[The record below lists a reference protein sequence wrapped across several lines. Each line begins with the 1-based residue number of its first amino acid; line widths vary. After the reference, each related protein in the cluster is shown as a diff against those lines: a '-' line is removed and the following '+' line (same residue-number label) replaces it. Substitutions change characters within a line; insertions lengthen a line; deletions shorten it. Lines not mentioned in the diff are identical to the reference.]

1 MRDLQRSCGHRGM
14 ATTMATVL
22 EQGGSRHS
30 TLSLVLPLVYQ
41 GLPQN
46 QEAGGRRNQGSAI
59 HPRAERQRMDTPCC
73 AWQKRDLNPGRTGCR
88 VSSTPAG
95 NLPAFWSELLRRE
108 ASGRVA
114 IKTFEYHWFGKGP

>member
-14 ATTMATVL
+14 ATTRDTVPK
-22 EQGGSRHS
+22 QGGSRHS

-73 AWQKRDLNPGRTGCR
+73 AWQKRDLDPGRTMQNQLW
-88 VSSTPAG
+88 TPAG

-108 ASGRVA
+108 VSGMVA
-114 IKTFEYHWFGKGP
+114 IKTFECHWIGKGP